1 MKMKNNLA
9 VFDIDGTIFRSSL
22 VIELVNLLVEKKIF
36 PKGLN
41 KEIEED
47 YVAWANR
54 QGSYNNYISRVVDV
68 YKKYIVGVEE
78 ELVKEASREVIE
90 YQKNKVYVFTREL
103 IKKLQNENY
112 YLLAI
117 SGAPEVIVS
126 EFSKAL
132 GFDEYYGSR
141 YEVVN
146 GKFTGNITNDTAWTK
161 HEILNNFVQKHKE
174 LDLKKAVGVGDSEID
189 VTFLELVGKPIAF
202 NPDYILANYA
212 KEKGWNVVVERKN
225 VVYNIKDF
233 DFETT
238 S

>member
-1 MKMKNNLA
+1 MKNNLA

-22 VIELVNLLVEKKIF
+22 IIELVNLLAEKNIF
-36 PKGLN
+36 PKRLN

-54 QGSYNNYISRVVDV
+54 QGSYNNYIGKVVEV

-78 ELVKEASREVIE
+78 EVIRQAAQEIIE

-103 IKKLQNENY
+103 IKKLKNDNY

-117 SGAPEVIVS
+117 SGAPEIIVS

-132 GFDEYYGSR
+132 GFDRYYGAR
-141 YEVVN
+141 YEVVD
-146 GKFTGNITNDTAWTK
+146 GKFTGLIQSDTAWSK
-161 HEILNNFVQKHKE
+161 HEILSEFVKDHKE
-174 LDLKKAVGVGDSEID
+174 FDLKKAVGVGDSEID
-189 VTFLELVGKPIAF
+189 VTFLELVGNPIAF
-202 NPDYILANYA
+202 NPDFILANYA
-212 KEKGWNVVVERKN
+212 KEKNWRIVVERKN
-225 VVYNIKDF
+225 VVYEIKDF
-233 DFETT
+233 KFETT

>member
-1 MKMKNNLA
+1 MKNNLA

-22 VIELVNLLVEKKIF
+22 IIELVNLLVERKVF

-54 QGSYNNYISRVVDV
+54 QGSYNNYISKVVEV
-68 YKKYIVGVEE
+68 YIKYISGVEE
-78 ELVKEASREVIE
+78 EVVRELAREIIE

-103 IKKLQNENY
+103 LKKLKKENY

-117 SGAPEVIVS
+117 SGAPEIIVS
-126 EFSKAL
+126 EFAKAL
-132 GFDEYYGSR
+132 EFDKYYGSR
-141 YEVVN
+141 YEVVS
-146 GKFTGNITNDTAWTK
+146 GKFTGKITNDTAWSK
-161 HEILNNFVQKHKE
+161 HEILNRFVENHKE
-174 LDLKKAVGVGDSEID
+174 FDLKKAVGVGDSEID
-189 VTFLELVGKPIAF
+189 VTFLELVGNPIAF

-212 KEKGWNVVVERKN
+212 KEKNWKIVVERKN

-233 DFETT
+233 EFETT

>member
-1 MKMKNNLA
+1 MKNNLA

-22 VIELVNLLVEKKIF
+22 IIELVNLLVEKKVF

-54 QGSYNNYISRVVDV
+54 QGSYNNYISKVVEV
-68 YKKYIVGVEE
+68 YIKYIVGVEE
-78 ELVKEASREVIE
+78 EIVRKAAREIID

-103 IKKLQNENY
+103 LKKLKKENY
-112 YLLAI
+112 FLLAI
-117 SGAPEVIVS
+117 SGAPEVIVA
-126 EFSKAL
+126 EFAKAL
-132 GFDEYYGSR
+132 EFDKYYGSR
-141 YEVVN
+141 YEVID
-146 GKFTGNITNDTAWTK
+146 GKFTGKITNDTAWSK
-161 HEILNNFVQKHKE
+161 HEILNRFVETHKE
-174 LDLKKAVGVGDSEID
+174 FDLKKAVGVGDSEID
-189 VTFLELVGKPIAF
+189 VTFLELVGNPIAF

-212 KEKGWNVVVERKN
+212 KEKNWKIVVERKN

-233 DFETT
+233 EFETT